1 MKRMPKEA
9 TMLKHLKFWKRNEE
23 ARADTALSDEMRA
36 RLLILAIKNGQ
47 TARVAALMKSL

>member
-1 MKRMPKEA
+1 MF
-9 TMLKHLKFWKRNEE
+9 KHLKFWKRNDE
-23 ARADTALSDEMRA
+23 AAVDANLSPEMRA

>member
-1 MKRMPKEA
+1 MF
-9 TMLKHLKFWKRNEE
+9 KHLKFWKRNDQPGTE
-23 ARADTALSDEMRA
+23 AVLTDEMRA

>member
-1 MKRMPKEA
+1 
-9 TMLKHLKFWKRNEE
+9 MLKHLKFWKRNDETD
-23 ARADTALSDEMRA
+23 ADANLTDEMRA

>member
-1 MKRMPKEA
+1 MHPPAKEA
-9 TMLKHLKFWKRNEE
+9 TMFKALKFWKHATETKTE
-23 ARADTALSDEMRA
+23 APLTDEMRA

>member
-1 MKRMPKEA
+1 MFKA
-9 TMLKHLKFWKRNEE
+9 LKFWKSTAETTGE
-23 ARADTALSDEMRA
+23 APLTDEMRA